1 MNYDTIVVGA
11 GSAGAIVA
19 ARLSEDPARSVLLLE
34 AGPDY
39 ADFDTLPDALKYGYG
54 DRRDLNATAFDPDSP
69 HSWGYYGT
77 ATAEQREPMFVPRG
91 KVTGGSSAVNAQIF
105 IRGIPEDFDDWAAR
119 GNDEWS
125 FERLLPLLR
134 RIEND
139 AEYHDDFHGTDGPI
153 PVRRWKHEELVA
165 PQRAFVEAARALGY
179 PDAPDANDLDSSGVG
194 SLPFN
199 NRDGVRWST
208 ALTYLNPARHRL
220 NLTTRGGCHVHRL
233 LFEGNRAV
241 GLRVESGGE
250 PFEVR
255 GDEIVLCGGTIG
267 SPQTLLLSGVGPAAD
282 LEALGIEVLAD
293 LPGVGQNLRD
303 HPQVQVTW
311 RAHPDFEQEPYSPR
325 IQVALRYTATGSNL
339 RNDIFIHPLGYAL
352 TTGSYLQ
359 PAATRSTEAAPGIG
373 LVPALYLAE
382 SAGRL
387 RLASTDPAGQPL
399 IEYNYL
405 ATESDRARM
414 REAVR
419 LCIQLGAHE
428 AFEPL
433 LGERVQPTD
442 ADLGSDEALDR
453 WLLRHV
459 RTSHHIAG
467 TCKMGPADDPLAVV
481 DQTGKVH
488 GVEGLRV
495 ADASLMP
502 DCVRANTNVTAML
515 IGERIADFIRRGD

>member
-1 MNYDTIVVGA
+1 MRYDSIVVGA

-19 ARLSEDPARSVLLLE
+19 ARLSEDPGRSVLLLE

-39 ADFDTLPDALKYGYG
+39 ASFEAVPDALKYGYG

-69 HSWGYYGT
+69 HSWGYTGA
-77 ATAEQREPMFVPRG
+77 ATAEQPEPMFVPRG

-119 GNDEWS
+119 GNDQWS
-125 FERLLPLLR
+125 FERLLPALR
-134 RIEND
+134 RMEND

-153 PVRRWKHEELVA
+153 PVRRWRDDELVRE
-165 PQRAFVEAARALGY
+165 QRAFVEAARALGY

-220 NLTTRGGCHVHRL
+220 NLTIRGGCHVQRL
-233 LFEGNRAV
+233 LFEGARAV
-241 GLRVESGGE
+241 GLVVESGGE
-250 PFEVR
+250 RFEVL
-255 GDEIVLCGGTIG
+255 GQEIVLCGGTIG
-267 SPQTLLLSGVGPAAD
+267 SAQTLLLSGVGPAAD
-282 LEALGIEVLAD
+282 LEALGIEVVAE

-311 RAHPDFEQEPYSPR
+311 EAHPDLEQDPFSPR
-325 IQVALRYTATGSNL
+325 IQVALRYTASGSDR

-352 TTGSYLQ
+352 TSGSYLQ
-359 PAATRSTEAAPGIG
+359 PAARRAGEGAPGIG

-382 SAGRL
+382 SAGTI
-387 RLASTDPAGQPL
+387 RLASVDPGDQPRL
-399 IEYNYL
+399 DYHYL

-419 LCIQLGAHE
+419 LCLQLASHE
-428 AFEPL
+428 AFAGV
-433 LGERVQPTD
+433 LGECVEPSD
-442 ADLGSDEALDR
+442 ADLESDDALDR

-467 TCKMGPADDPLAVV
+467 SCKMGPADDPLAVV
-481 DQTGKVH
+481 DQSGRVH
-488 GVEGLRV
+488 GIEGLRV
-495 ADASLMP
+495 ADASVMP

-515 IGERIADFIRRGD
+515 IGERIAEFIRNGD

>member
-1 MNYDTIVVGA
+1 MRYDTIVVGA

-39 ADFDTLPDALKYGYG
+39 AEFDAVPDALKIAYG
-54 DRRDLNATAFDPDSP
+54 DRRDLNATAFDPDST

-77 ATAEQREPMFVPRG
+77 PTAEQSEPMFVPRG

-119 GNDEWS
+119 GNDQWS
-125 FERLLPLLR
+125 FERLLPYLR
-134 RIEND
+134 AIEND
-139 AEYHDDFHGTDGPI
+139 AEHHDDFHGTDGPI
-153 PVRRWKHEELVA
+153 PVRRWKQEELVA
-165 PQRAFVEAARALGY
+165 PQRAFVEAARALGH

-199 NRDGVRWST
+199 NRDGIRWST
-208 ALTYLNPARHRL
+208 ALSYLNPARHRL
-220 NLTTRGGCHVHRL
+220 NLTTRGGCHVQRL
-233 LFEGNRAV
+233 IFEGTRAV
-241 GLRVESGGE
+241 GLEVESGGE
-250 PFEVR
+250 TFEVHA
-255 GDEIVLCGGTIG
+255 DKIVLCGGAIG
-267 SPQTLLLSGVGPAAD
+267 SPQTLLLSGIGPAAD
-282 LEALGIEVLAD
+282 LEALGIEVVAD
-293 LPGVGQNLRD
+293 RPGVGQNLRD

-325 IQVALRYTATGSNL
+325 IQVALRYTATSSDL

-352 TTGSYLQ
+352 VGGSYLQ
-359 PAATRSTEAAPGIG
+359 PAATRSTEADPGVG

-382 SAGRL
+382 SAGEIRL
-387 RLASTDPAGQPL
+387 TSTDPADQPL
-399 IEYNYL
+399 LNYNYL
-405 ATESDRARM
+405 AADSDRARM

-419 LCIQLGAHE
+419 LCVELGSHD
-428 AFEPL
+428 AFEGL
-433 LGERVQPTD
+433 LGDRVEPAD
-442 ADLGSDEALDR
+442 AGLDSDAALDA

-488 GVEGLRV
+488 GIEGLRV